1 MIAVQS
7 SIRSLICLLLS
18 AALIAGC
25 KTTSTTVETGQQ
37 QKTVVVTFFSKG
49 GGIDR
54 ESKRAFDELLGSIQK
69 DDEKLKIEKVNW
81 GREGEI
87 DYIITQIPTIETTL
101 QSQLQDFVSKYS
113 LVRFSD
119 KPHEEGK

>member
-1 MIAVQS
+1 MISVQS
-7 SIRSLICLLLS
+7 SVRSLTCLLS
-18 AALIAGC
+18 FAVLIAGC
-25 KTTSTTVETGQQ
+25 KTTSTTVETDQQ

-54 ESKRAFDELLGSIQK
+54 EAKHEFDELLASIQK

-87 DYIITQIPTIETTL
+87 DYVITQIPAIEATL

-119 KPHEEGK
+119 QPQEEGK

>member
-7 SIRSLICLLLS
+7 SIRSLICLLLF

-37 QKTVVVTFFSKG
+37 QKTFVVTFFSKG

-54 ESKRAFDELLGSIQK
+54 EAKRAFDELLGSIQK
-69 DDEKLKIEKVNW
+69 DDKKLKIEKVNW
-81 GREGEI
+81 GREGEM
-87 DYIITQIPTIETTL
+87 DYVITQIPAIEATL

-119 KPHEEGK
+119 QPHEEGK

>member
-7 SIRSLICLLLS
+7 SIRSLICLLSFAVLTV
-18 AALIAGC
+18 GC
-25 KTTSTTVETGQQ
+25 KTTSTTVETSQQ

-54 ESKRAFDELLGSIQK
+54 EAKREFDELLVSIQK

-81 GREGEI
+81 GREGET
-87 DYIITQIPTIETTL
+87 DYIITQIPVIEATL
-101 QSQLQDFVSKYS
+101 HTQLQDFVSKHS

-119 KPHEEGK
+119 KAHDEK

>member
-1 MIAVQS
+1 MISVQS
-7 SIRSLICLLLS
+7 SIRSLTCLLS
-18 AALIAGC
+18 FAVLIAGC

-37 QKTVVVTFFSKG
+37 PKTVVVTFFSKG

-54 ESKRAFDELLGSIQK
+54 EAKREFDELIGSIQK
-69 DDEKLKIEKVNW
+69 DDEKLKIEKISW

-87 DYIITQIPTIETTL
+87 DYVITQIPAIEAPL
-101 QSQLQDFVSKYS
+101 QSQLQDFVSKHS

-119 KPHEEGK
+119 KAHEPK

>member
-7 SIRSLICLLLS
+7 SVRSLICLLLF

-25 KTTSTTVETGQQ
+25 KTTSTTVETSR
-37 QKTVVVTFFSKG
+37 QKKTFVVTFFSKG
-49 GGIDR
+49 AGIDR
-54 ESKRAFDELLGSIQK
+54 EAKRAFDELLGSIQK

-81 GREGEI
+81 GREGET
-87 DYIITQIPTIETTL
+87 DYIITQIPAIEATL
-101 QSQLQDFVSKYS
+101 QTQLQDFVSKYS

-119 KPHEEGK
+119 KAHEGK

>member
-7 SIRSLICLLLS
+7 SIRPLLCLLLF

-25 KTTSTTVETGQQ
+25 KTTSTTVETGQEP
-37 QKTVVVTFFSKG
+37 KTVVVTFFSKG
-49 GGIDR
+49 AGIDR
-54 ESKRAFDELLGSIQK
+54 EAKREFDVLLGSIQK
-69 DDEKLKIEKVNW
+69 DDEKLKIEKVSW

-87 DYIITQIPTIETTL
+87 DYVITQIPAIEAPL

-113 LVRFSD
+113 LVRFSNEAHD
-119 KPHEEGK
+119 PK

>member
-7 SIRSLICLLLS
+7 SIRPLLCLLLF

-54 ESKRAFDELLGSIQK
+54 EAKSAFDELLGSIQK
-69 DDEKLKIEKVNW
+69 DDKKLKIEKVNW

-87 DYIITQIPTIETTL
+87 DYVITQIPAIEATL

-119 KPHEEGK
+119 QPHEEGK